1 MEGRNEGG
9 REGGREGERKEGR
22 KQGRE
27 GGNKGKEGG
36 NKGETRE
43 GREDSDAVI
52 REWMMMA
59 TLLEEK
65 MNTLAQWSFL
75 MICIAS
81 ALLYYQ
87 QWCRCSAQGSYDAVL
102 PVSAG
107 VCITCSQDG

>member
-9 REGGREGERKEGR
+9 REGGRKGERKEGR

-59 TLLEEK
+59 ALLEEK

-75 MICIAS
+75 PAVVP
-81 ALLYYQ
+81 LL
-87 QWCRCSAQGSYDAVL
+87 CTGEL
-102 PVSAG
+102 
-107 VCITCSQDG
+107 